1 MIEGFYKLGSKKIN
15 LKKEFLKNKNLNFEQ
30 VFKKTGIKFI
40 YRSSKNE
47 NTHTLACEVGKKKL
61 KVYKRKS

>member
-15 LKKEFLKNKNLNFEQ
+15 LKEEFLKNKNLNFEQ

-40 YRSSKNE
+40 YRSS
-47 NTHTLACEVGKKKL
+47 
-61 KVYKRKS
+61 